1 MHFLLVLI
9 LLFAIANAFN
19 NFGTRIIPRS
29 KFQVHLSDDSD
40 DISTSNEDSEIPSMK
55 SIRNLEDVPPVT
67 IDSFLPGEKLQ
78 PGNIIN
84 IILFGY
90 VGYLF
95 IDSIR
100 ILIFG
105 LTHAPPPS

>member
-1 MHFLLVLI
+1 M
-9 LLFAIANAFN
+9 
-19 NFGTRIIPRS
+19 
-29 KFQVHLSDDSD
+29 
-40 DISTSNEDSEIPSMK
+40 STSNEDAEILTSDTEDKELSMK

-67 IDSFLPGEKLQ
+67 LDSFLPGDKLQ

-84 IILFGY
+84 IVLFGY